1 MCKVSSG
8 SVQWDCEQFPQ
19 SKSGEL
25 GREQQGLRAL
35 IILGAHSAPLCLQ
48 SLTVQGWTRSS
59 LEVPSSPYNSVI
71 LCDITRAKGF
81 THLLAAL
88 QKHIFSRTEH
98 SIQ

>member
-48 SLTVQGWTRSS
+48 SRAGLDHLWRS
-59 LEVPSSPYNSVI
+59 LPAHTI
-71 LCDITRAKGF
+71 L
-81 THLLAAL
+81 
-88 QKHIFSRTEH
+88 
-98 SIQ
+98 